1 MLTIFF
7 VSMSNR
13 LTSDLPDVV
22 PKQNVAKQG
31 DKYHADPAAVIPTK
45 CHDHAWNYQHD
56 LQKQDGILL
65 SIASPIGIFL
75 LVYPQLL
82 DSLIIDLGKAVID
95 KADADID

>member
-1 MLTIFF
+1 MLTVFF
-7 VSMSNR
+7 DSMPNW

-65 SIASPIGIFL
+65 GIASPIGIFL

-82 DSLIIDLGKAVID
+82 DSLIIELGKAVID
-95 KADADID
+95 KADANID